1 MTRDDRTRPP
11 HGARLTM
18 TASPSGLFGE
28 LFVDGEMATLFDDRA
43 TLQGMLDFEAALA
56 RAEAEV
62 GVIPQQ
68 AAAAIAAQCDAS
80 FYDPAEIGR
89 AATLAGN
96 PAIPLVKALTA
107 RVAAQDAEAAKWVH
121 YGATSQDVIDSG
133 AAQQQRA
140 VCDVLLGRS
149 ARLAHALA
157 ALAKAHRHTPMIGRT
172 FLQQAVPIPF
182 GLKAAQWLDPVVSW
196 HDDFMLYGQSSHQL
210 GGAAGTLASL
220 GDQAPAVQKAFGR
233 IMPSIGA
240 VMTPSHTARARQA
253 RIAAQL
259 GILTGHLGKIALD
272 VALMAQT
279 EIAELAEPEAPGK
292 GGSSAMPHKRNPV
305 LCTLIL
311 SAAKR
316 TPGLVATILAA
327 MPQEHERGLGGWHAE
342 WPTMRDLYLTAGSAL
357 SQTVALIEGLQ
368 VFPEAMRRN
377 LDLTNGLVM
386 AERVSLALADSLGRG
401 AAHHLLE
408 EASRNCVATG
418 RHLRDL
424 LAEDATVSAQLSPA
438 ALDALFDPVTYRGAS
453 DAIIDRILAAYEE
466 EREHMTTHA

>member
-1 MTRDDRTRPP
+1 MTGS
-11 HGARLTM
+11 HA
-18 TASPSGLFGE
+18 GLFGE
-28 LFVDGEMATLFDDRA
+28 LFVDREMAALFDDRA

-68 AAAAIAAQCDAS
+68 AAAAIAAQCDAAL
-80 FYDPAEIGR
+80 YDPVEIGR

-107 RVAAQDAEAAKWVH
+107 RVAAVDTDAAKWVH
-121 YGATSQDVIDSG
+121 FGATSQDVIDSG

-140 VCDVLLGRS
+140 AYAILLGRS
-149 ARLAHALA
+149 ARLAHALGG
-157 ALAKAHRHTPMIGRT
+157 LARTHRHTPMIGRT

-182 GLKAAQWLDPVVSW
+182 GVKAAQWLDTLVRF
-196 HDDFMLYGQSSHQL
+196 HDDFMLYGESSHQL

-220 GDQAPAVQKAFGR
+220 GEQAPAVQKAFAR

-240 VMTPSHTARARQA
+240 VMTPSHTARARQV
-253 RIAAQL
+253 RIAAEL
-259 GILTGHLGKIALD
+259 GILTGHLGKIAQD

-311 SAAKR
+311 AAAKR
-316 TPGLVATILAA
+316 MPGLVATMLAA

-342 WPTMRDLYLTAGSAL
+342 WPTIRDIHLTAGSAL
-357 SQTVALIEGLQ
+357 NQTVALIEGLQ

-377 LDLTNGLVM
+377 LELTNGLVM
-386 AERVSLALADSLGRG
+386 AERVSLALAESLGRVE
-401 AAHHLLE
+401 AHHLLE
-408 EASRNCVATG
+408 EASRACVASG
-418 RHLRDL
+418 RHLREL

-438 ALDALFDPVTYRGAS
+438 ELDALFDPATYRGAS
-453 DAIIDRILAAYEE
+453 DAIIDGILALYEE
-466 EREHMTTHA
+466 EREHMTPDA

>member
-1 MTRDDRTRPP
+1 MT
-11 HGARLTM
+11 GG
-18 TASPSGLFGE
+18 SSGLFGQ
-28 LFVDGEMATLFDDRA
+28 LFVDSEMAAVFNDRA
-43 TLQGMLDFEAALA
+43 ALQGMLDFEAALA

-68 AAAAIAAQCDAS
+68 AAAAIAAQCDAAL
-80 FYDPAEIGR
+80 YDPVEIGR

-107 RVAAQDAEAAKWVH
+107 RVAAADAEAAKWVH
-121 YGATSQDVIDSG
+121 FGATSQDVIDSG
-133 AAQQQRA
+133 VAQQQRA
-140 VCDVLLGRS
+140 ACAILLDRS

-157 ALAKAHRHTPMIGRT
+157 ELARTHRQTPMIGRT

-182 GLKAAQWLDPVVSW
+182 GLKAAQWLDTVVRF
-196 HDDFMLYGQSSHQL
+196 HDDFMLHGQSSHQL

-220 GDQAPAVQKAFGR
+220 GEQAPAVQNAFAR

-240 VMTPSHTARARQA
+240 VMTPSHTARARQV
-253 RIAAQL
+253 RIAADL
-259 GILTGHLGKIALD
+259 GILTGHLGKIAQD
-272 VALMAQT
+272 VALMAQS

-311 SAAKR
+311 AAAKR
-316 TPGLVATILAA
+316 TPGLVATMLSA

-357 SQTVALIEGLQ
+357 GQTVSLIEGLQ
-368 VFPEAMRRN
+368 VFPDAMRRN

-386 AERVSLALADSLGRG
+386 AERISLALAESLGRG

-408 EASRNCVATG
+408 EASRSCVASG
-418 RHLRDL
+418 RHLREL
-424 LAEDATVSAQLSPA
+424 LAEDAAVSAQLSPA
-438 ALDALFDPVTYRGAS
+438 ALDALFDPATYRGAS
-453 DAIIDRILAAYEE
+453 DTIIDGILAHYEE
-466 EREHMTTHA
+466 EREYMTPDA

>member
-1 MTRDDRTRPP
+1 MMSDAP
-11 HGARLTM
+11 
-18 TASPSGLFGE
+18 GLFGE
-28 LFVDGEMATLFDDRA
+28 LFADSQMAALFDDRA

-62 GVIPQQ
+62 GVISPQ
-68 AAAAIAAQCDAS
+68 AAAAIAAQCDAAL
-80 FYDPAEIGR
+80 YDIAAIGK

-133 AAQQQRA
+133 AAQQYGAAQDFLLERA
-140 VCDVLLGRS
+140 ARLSHAL
-149 ARLAHALA
+149 ARLAQT
-157 ALAKAHRHTPMIGRT
+157 HRHTPMIGRT
-172 FLQQAVPIPF
+172 FLQQAVPISF
-182 GLKAAQWLDPVVSW
+182 GLKAAQWLGPIVGF
-196 HDDFMLYGQSSHQL
+196 HDHVMLFGSASHQL

-220 GDQAPAVQKAFGR
+220 GDKAEPVLEAFSR
-233 IMPSIGA
+233 VMPSIGA
-240 VMTPSHTARARQA
+240 VLVPSHTSWQRIA
-253 RIAAQL
+253 RIAAEL
-259 GILTGHLGKIALD
+259 GILCGHLGKIALD
-272 VALMAQT
+272 IALMAQT
-279 EIAELAEPEAPGK
+279 EIGELAEPEAPGK

-311 SAAKR
+311 AAAKR

-342 WPTMRDLYLTAGSAL
+342 WPTMRELYLIAGSAL
-357 SQTVALIEGLQ
+357 NQTITLIEGLQ

-386 AERVSLALADSLGRG
+386 AERVSLALADSLGR
-401 AAHHLLE
+401 AQAHHLLE
-408 EASRNCVATG
+408 EASRACVATG

-424 LAEDATVSAQLSPA
+424 LAEDATVSERLSTA
-438 ALDALFDPVTYRGAS
+438 ELDALFDPVTYRGAT
-453 DAIIDRILAAYEE
+453 DGIIDRILEDYEG
-466 EREHMTTHA
+466 ERSFMNPDA